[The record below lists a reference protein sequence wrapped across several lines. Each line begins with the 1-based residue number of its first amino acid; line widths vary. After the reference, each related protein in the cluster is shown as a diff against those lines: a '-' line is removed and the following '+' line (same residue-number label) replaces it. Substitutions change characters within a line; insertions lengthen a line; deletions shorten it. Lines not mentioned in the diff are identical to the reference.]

1 MNGAKQSSAGCG
13 ARQPRSVRA
22 HAILTRHFGF
32 PETEVEAYI
41 ARAAARERRKVT
53 EIENAVIRLACEFL

>member
-13 ARQPRSVRA
+13 DRHPQSVRA

-32 PETEVEAYI
+32 PESDVEAYF

-53 EIENAVIRLACEFL
+53 EIEKAVIRLAGDFF